1 MSVKNSLYSKQLED
15 FGNTQAKVL
24 LRLPPDKNRMQ
35 QSCLLR
41 PFETRDQ
48 LDLPVTPRKIPLND
62 CHNTAQA
69 KEGSRGKEEIREP

>member
-1 MSVKNSLYSKQLED
+1 VSVKNSLYSKQLED

-48 LDLPVTPRKIPLND
+48 LDLTPRKIPLND
-62 CHNTAQA
+62 YHNTAQA
-69 KEGSRGKEEIREP
+69 KEGSRGKEEIRES